1 MTEVSILEQSV
12 SVEGKPQSI
21 TIQDSINLA
30 KTAEKLGYKRFWVS
44 EHHNH
49 PTIIGSAPE
58 VLMAAIA
65 TQTKTIRI
73 GSAGIML
80 PHYSPFKVAEQFR
93 VLESLAPNRIDLGL
107 GRAPGSDGRTALA
120 LNRNS
125 RIDSEQFPGHVRD
138 LMAWVSNEDL
148 IEGHPFGNLVAQ
160 PTSETGPEIWM
171 LGTSNY
177 GAQLAA
183 YLGIPYCFAHFI
195 TNGSGMKNA
204 IEIYK
209 SEFKPSKNFK
219 KPLVNVCL
227 WALTAKT
234 DKEAK
239 YLFSS
244 RAAWK
249 IGRDFGQLGP
259 ITDPDNALHIIDN
272 NNWNEE
278 YNSMYENS
286 LVGEINYTKS
296 KIDKLIKENNI
307 DEIAILS
314 WCHDEA
320 ARIKSYKLF
329 ADAFNLSSQKSLS
342 KNLSLSHL

>member
-1 MTEVSILEQSV
+1 MQVSVLEQSV
-12 SVEGKPQSI
+12 AVEGKPQHM

-30 KTAEKLGYKRFWVS
+30 KKVEKLGYKRFWVS

-49 PTIIGSAPE
+49 PTIIGTAPE
-58 VLMAAIA
+58 ILMAAIA

-80 PHYSPFKVAEQFR
+80 PHYAPFKIAEQFR
-93 VLESLAPNRIDLGL
+93 VLEAIAPNRIDLGL

-120 LNRNS
+120 LNSNS
-125 RIDSEQFPGHVRD
+125 RNDSEQFPGHVRD
-138 LMAWVSNEDL
+138 LMAWVSNETL
-148 IEGHPFGNLVAQ
+148 LEGHPFRHLVAQ
-160 PTSETGPEIWM
+160 PTSDTSPEIWM

-195 TNGSGMKNA
+195 TDGSGIKEA
-204 IEIYK
+204 IEIYR
-209 SEFKPSKNFK
+209 SEFRPTTKLK

-234 DKEAK
+234 QEEAK
-239 YLFSS
+239 YLFAS

-249 IGRDFGQLGP
+249 IGRNFGHLGP
-259 ITDPDNALHIIDN
+259 ITDPDNALNIIHDN
-272 NNWNEE
+272 SWEDE
-278 YNSMYENS
+278 YELMFSNSI
-286 LVGEINYTKS
+286 VGEVDFTKN
-296 KIDKLIKENNI
+296 KIKKLVKENNI

-314 WCHDEA
+314 WCHSET
-320 ARIKSYKLF
+320 ARVKSYELF
-329 ADAFNLSSQKSLS
+329 ADAFSLNS
-342 KNLSLSHL
+342 NKRLQKNLSLN

>member
-65 TQTKTIRI
+65 SQTKTIRI

-93 VLESLAPNRIDLGL
+93 VLEALAPNRIDLGL

-160 PTSETGPEIWM
+160 PTSETHPEIWM

-234 DKEAK
+234 DKEAR

-259 ITDPDNALHIIDN
+259 ITDPDNALNIIDN
-272 NNWNEE
+272 NNWKEE
-278 YNSMYENS
+278 YN
-286 LVGEINYTKS
+286 
-296 KIDKLIKENNI
+296 
-307 DEIAILS
+307 
-314 WCHDEA
+314 
-320 ARIKSYKLF
+320 
-329 ADAFNLSSQKSLS
+329 
-342 KNLSLSHL
+342 LSLIHI

>member
-65 TQTKTIRI
+65 SQTKTIRI

-93 VLESLAPNRIDLGL
+93 VLEALAPNRIDLGL

-148 IEGHPFGNLVAQ
+148 IEGHPFSNLVAQ
-160 PTSETGPEIWM
+160 PTSETSPEIWM

-219 KPLVNVCL
+219 KPIVNVCL

-234 DKEAK
+234 DKEAR

-259 ITDPDNALHIIDN
+259 ITDPDNALNIIDN
-272 NNWNEE
+272 NNWKEE

-286 LVGEINYTKS
+286 LVGEVGYTKN
-296 KIDKLIKENNI
+296 KIDKLIKENHI

-320 ARIKSYKLF
+320 ARVKSYSLF
-329 ADAFNLSSQKSLS
+329 ADAFNLSSQKTLS
-342 KNLSLSHL
+342 KKLSLNSL

>member
-1 MTEVSILEQSV
+1 MKMKEVSILEQSV
-12 SVEGKPQSI
+12 SVEGKPQSV

-49 PTIIGSAPE
+49 PTIVGTAPE

-65 TQTKTIRI
+65 TQTKNIRI

-93 VLESLAPNRIDLGL
+93 VLEALAPNRIDLGL

-120 LNRNS
+120 LNPNS
-125 RIDSEQFPGHVRD
+125 RNDSEQFPGHVRD
-138 LMAWVSNEDL
+138 LMAWVNNEKL
-148 IEGHPFGNLVAQ
+148 IEGHPFGSLIAQ
-160 PTSETGPEIWM
+160 PTSETGPEMWI

-195 TNGSGMKNA
+195 TNGSGMKSA

-209 SEFKPSKNFK
+209 SEFQPNKKYK
-219 KPLVNVCL
+219 KPRVNVCL

-234 DKEAK
+234 NDEAK

-249 IGRDFGQLGP
+249 IGRDIGHLGP
-259 ITDPDNALHIIDN
+259 ITDPDNALNIIN
-272 NNWNEE
+272 SNNWENE
-278 YNSMYENS
+278 YNHMYENS
-286 LVGEINYTKS
+286 LVGEINYTKD
-296 KIDKLIKENNI
+296 KIDKLIKENDV
-307 DEIAILS
+307 DEISILS
-314 WCHDEA
+314 WCHDEN
-320 ARIKSYKLF
+320 ARIKSYELF
-329 ADAFNLSSQKSLS
+329 SNAYELNI
-342 KNLSLSHL
+342 KNTNYKNVSVN